1 MLHACDD
8 KGLWR
13 CWGED
18 CCRTN
23 HSNSKYIA
31 ETFGTWHFHKEGLVI
46 CVRPQS
52 RKSLVRD
59 PGKGTWFIRGGND
72 DTTTVV
78 SPNVMS
84 SLDVGGWVSAF
95 LAVGRNIKTTLSRT
109 GFENRTPGVCVSKEA
124 EPCAFTVCT
133 QRLQTKETTQ
143 LQSMLPA
150 GRVGSHPTV
159 KPGTPC
165 CDACWDP
172 HGSEGRDS

>member
-95 LAVGRNIKTTLSRT
+95 LAVGRNIKTTFPGLDLKTVLAECVWARRLS
-109 GFENRTPGVCVSKEA
+109 PVPS
-124 EPCAFTVCT
+124 
-133 QRLQTKETTQ
+133 
-143 LQSMLPA
+143 QSARKDSRPRKLHNYSLCCLL
-150 GRVGSHPTV
+150 VG
-159 KPGTPC
+159 
-165 CDACWDP
+165 
-172 HGSEGRDS
+172 